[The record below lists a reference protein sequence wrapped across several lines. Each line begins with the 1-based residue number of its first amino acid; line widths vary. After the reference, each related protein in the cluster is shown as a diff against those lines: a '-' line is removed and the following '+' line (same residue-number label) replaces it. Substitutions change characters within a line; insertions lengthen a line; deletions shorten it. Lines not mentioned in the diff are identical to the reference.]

1 MRPSRGV
8 TRCPKDC
15 HNRKVG
21 CNNVETCENWRKQV
35 EENKERLHQQ
45 HLKNAVKQLTWEER
59 GIRR

>member
-15 HNRKVG
+15 PNRKVG
-21 CNNVETCENWRKQV
+21 CHNVETCENWRKQV

-45 HLKNAVKQLTWEER
+45 HLKNAVKRLTWEER
-59 GIRR
+59 GIKR